1 MIKGKWIAASVIAA
15 TLGCSLAP
23 AAHASEAGESTVV
36 GSGVAFGK
44 VKDPIF
50 NLSGPGTLTVRAYD
64 VGVAGSIVAPPLEG
78 LSFSVYNSSS
88 IFSHA
93 GAGELSMDVSG
104 PGMYFLNLQAIPS
117 LQSRFQSGLVS
128 WIATF
133 DADQPAPVPLPASVW
148 LLIAGLAWATGMQR
162 KRAKLARVTHDSP
175 SWGSA
180 DALAH

>member
-1 MIKGKWIAASVIAA
+1 MIKGKWIAATVVA
-15 TLGCSLAP
+15 TALSCFLAP
-23 AAHASEAGESTVV
+23 AAQAGEAAVV

-44 VKDPIF
+44 VKDPVF
-50 NLSGPGTLTVRAYD
+50 DLSGPGTLTVRAYD

-93 GAGELSMDVSG
+93 GAGLLSMDVSG

-128 WIATF
+128 WVATF
-133 DADQPAPVPLPASVW
+133 ESSAPAPVPLPASVW

-162 KRAKLARVTHDSP
+162 RRAKLARVTRDSA
-175 SWGSA
+175 SWDSA